1 MGSEY
6 ADLPVEVGV
15 KEFVRIMLQSGPESN
30 GKFFNIHVPGW
41 ENAEGPNQYPGGEVP
56 W

>member
-1 MGSEY
+1 MVQK
-6 ADLPVEVGV
+6 ARPA
-15 KEFVRIMLQSGPESN
+15 QN

-41 ENAEGPNQYPGGEVP
+41 ERAEGLNQYDGEEVP